1 MRKPNQCHGETAT
14 CYSAI
19 DMKEKRVPQVT
30 VLELYLPITSLNGAQ
45 ICLEQVIWILNLIF
59 NVIMQSVLVYK
70 LLKSVEEQKEEAAM
84 WN

>member
-45 ICLEQVIWILNLIF
+45 ICLEQVI
-59 NVIMQSVLVYK
+59 
-70 LLKSVEEQKEEAAM
+70 
-84 WN
+84 